1 MNFSLIRS
9 CMVMESVE
17 EKTLVDKWLLLED
30 KSFNDLFKKLINEGR
45 QDMHQMT
52 DTLSDYVNS
61 NY

>member
-1 MNFSLIRS
+1 MNLSLIRS
-9 CMVMESVE
+9 CMVIENVE
-17 EKTLVDKWLLLED
+17 AKTLVDKWLLLED
-30 KSFNDLFKKLINEGR
+30 KGFNDLFKKLINEGR